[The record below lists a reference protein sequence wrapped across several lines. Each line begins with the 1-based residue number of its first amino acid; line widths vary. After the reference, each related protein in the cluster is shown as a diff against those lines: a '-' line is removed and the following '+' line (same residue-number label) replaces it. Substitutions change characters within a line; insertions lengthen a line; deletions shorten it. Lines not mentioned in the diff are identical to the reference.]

1 MSFRILAF
9 IIWGAFLSAC
19 ASAPKE
25 TYSERLNSRPTPQNA
40 EQHQTECA
48 WVRSEIARMR
58 SVRAQAATSNLAAY
72 FQATADQN
80 IAALE
85 SHAAKLRCNAAF
97 SSVSPNEAPINT
109 STIEQCISACKSNTS
124 RTSEQ
129 CFDACNK

>member
-1 MSFRILAF
+1 MNLKSISIIILAVVM
-9 IIWGAFLSAC
+9 SAC
-19 ASAPKE
+19 ASAPKQS
-25 TYSERLNSRPTPQNA
+25 YSEKLNARPAPQNA

-80 IAALE
+80 IAALQ
-85 SHAAKLRCNAAF
+85 SRAASLKCNAAF
-97 SSVSPNEAPINT
+97 SAVVPNSANQP
-109 STIEQCISACKSNTS
+109 SGIEQCIAACKANTNRS
-124 RTSEQ
+124 PEQ